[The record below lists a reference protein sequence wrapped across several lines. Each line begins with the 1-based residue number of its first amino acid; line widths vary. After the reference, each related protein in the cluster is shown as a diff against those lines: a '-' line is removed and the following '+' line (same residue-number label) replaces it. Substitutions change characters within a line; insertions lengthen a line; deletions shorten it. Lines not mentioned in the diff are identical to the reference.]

1 MTFLLINRMIFH
13 NWSMSQLAR
22 KIISDNIK
30 KFREKSGLKREELS
44 LKLGC
49 DNSYISKLER
59 YKVNIPIDRI
69 EEIANILG
77 INLID
82 LFK

>member
-1 MTFLLINRMIFH
+1 
-13 NWSMSQLAR
+13 MSQLAR

-30 KFREKSGLKREELS
+30 KYRIKAGMKREELS
-44 LKLGC
+44 LRLGC

-69 EEIANILG
+69 EQVANILNVN
-77 INLID
+77 ITD
-82 LFK
+82 LFKN

>member
-1 MTFLLINRMIFH
+1 
-13 NWSMSQLAR
+13 MSQLAR

-77 INLID
+77 INFID

>member
-1 MTFLLINRMIFH
+1 
-13 NWSMSQLAR
+13 MSQLAR

-30 KFREKSGLKREELS
+30 KF
-44 LKLGC
+44 GC

>member
-77 INLID
+77 INFID

>member
-1 MTFLLINRMIFH
+1 
-13 NWSMSQLAR
+13 MSQLAR

-44 LKLGC
+44 LKLGW

-77 INLID
+77 INFID

>member
-1 MTFLLINRMIFH
+1 
-13 NWSMSQLAR
+13 MSQLAR

-30 KFREKSGLKREELS
+30 KYREKAGLKREELS

-59 YKVNIPIDRI
+59 YKVNIPIDKI
-69 EEIANILG
+69 EQIASILSIEI
-77 INLID
+77 ID
-82 LFK
+82 LFR

>member
-13 NWSMSQLAR
+13 NWSMSQLAG

-44 LKLGC
+44 LKLRC

-82 LFK
+82 

>member
-1 MTFLLINRMIFH
+1 
-13 NWSMSQLAR
+13 MSQLAR

-30 KFREKSGLKREELS
+30 KYREKSGLKREELS
-44 LKLGC
+44 LKLGR

-69 EEIANILG
+69 EEIANIFE
-77 INLID
+77 INIID
-82 LFK
+82 LFR

>member
-1 MTFLLINRMIFH
+1 
-13 NWSMSQLAR
+13 MSQLAR

-30 KFREKSGLKREELS
+30 KYREKSGLKREELS

-59 YKVNIPIDRI
+59 YKVNIPIDKI
-69 EEIANILG
+69 EQSASILNIN
-77 INLID
+77 IID

>member
-1 MTFLLINRMIFH
+1 
-13 NWSMSQLAR
+13 MSQLAR

-44 LKLGC
+44 LKLGG

-77 INLID
+77 INFID